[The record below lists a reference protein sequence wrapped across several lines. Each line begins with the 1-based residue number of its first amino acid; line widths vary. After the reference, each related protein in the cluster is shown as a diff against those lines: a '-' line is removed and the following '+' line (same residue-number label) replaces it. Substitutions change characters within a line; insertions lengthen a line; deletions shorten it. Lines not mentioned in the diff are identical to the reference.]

1 MKERIDL
8 AMTLDAQNEE
18 LAKTVS
24 LVRKQLEEESLKSDI
39 FLTQVQ
45 KKRVEVE
52 KLNTTLK
59 ELREFNRK

>member
-45 KKRVEVE
+45 KKRVEV
-52 KLNTTLK
+52 
-59 ELREFNRK
+59 